1 MVIIVKAS
9 MGVIT
14 AGTIIIEVSVAIATD
29 GVTEEET
36 CLAVAPARQP
46 ASTTAEFLLEMSE
59 PSPVQVARRLTPVA
73 PDFVSNAV
81 RH

>member
-29 GVTEEET
+29 GVTEDKT
-36 CLAVAPARQP
+36 WLASAPARQP